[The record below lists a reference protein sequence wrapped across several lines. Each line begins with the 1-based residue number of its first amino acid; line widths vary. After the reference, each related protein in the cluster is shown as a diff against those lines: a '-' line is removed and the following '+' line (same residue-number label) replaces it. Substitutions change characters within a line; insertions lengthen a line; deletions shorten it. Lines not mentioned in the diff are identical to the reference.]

1 MPRSQLEDYRLT
13 DGEQEALA
21 RYCANGVA
29 DLPSGGQARLV
40 ELAGDIGSRAP
51 ELVGLRE
58 FASGLVAGST
68 KGLGLVRGAPSVDHP
83 ALLGAIVA
91 STMGRIVR
99 FEGAGDYLTEIKE
112 DPGGKTGRPSFAN
125 AREFFLHTDLTFVPS
140 PPSFFAMQSV
150 VNYPDE
156 GGISVFCDIDE
167 AVAGLDAICL
177 ERLQAADFLFTAPAH
192 YKGTSVVTFPI
203 LTRADTGDW
212 RVRFRRDN
220 LRARTRGAIAAVVD
234 LVEAL
239 SHAAFEVM
247 LDAGTVALIPNDRVL
262 HGRTAF
268 VGARDR
274 ATPRPARHLN
284 RMYVRAN
291 RVRAR

>member
-1 MPRSQLEDYRLT
+1 M
-13 DGEQEALA
+13 
-21 RYCANGVA
+21 
-29 DLPSGGQARLV
+29 
-40 ELAGDIGSRAP
+40 
-51 ELVGLRE
+51 
-58 FASGLVAGST
+58 
-68 KGLGLVRGAPSVDHP
+68 
-83 ALLGAIVA
+83 A
-91 STMGRIVR
+91 STMGRIVK
-99 FEGAGDYLTEIKE
+99 FEGAGDYITEIKE
-112 DPGGKTGRPSFAN
+112 DPGAKAGRPSFAN
-125 AREFFLHTDLTFVPS
+125 AREFFLHTDLTFAPS

-156 GGISVFCDIDE
+156 GGISVFCDIRE

-192 YKGTSVVTFPI
+192 YKGIPVVTFPI
-203 LTRADTGDW
+203 LTRPDNTGDW

-234 LVEAL
+234 LVQAL
-239 SHAAFEVM
+239 SQAAFEVM

-262 HGRTAF
+262 HGRTAY

-274 ATPRPARHLN
+274 TNPRPARHLN

-291 RVRAR
+291 RVRAG